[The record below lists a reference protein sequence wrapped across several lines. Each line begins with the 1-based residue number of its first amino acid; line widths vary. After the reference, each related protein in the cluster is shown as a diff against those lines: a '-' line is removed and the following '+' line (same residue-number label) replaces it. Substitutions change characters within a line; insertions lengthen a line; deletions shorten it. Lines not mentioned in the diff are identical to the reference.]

1 MGGGFLALVIGAVLL
16 VVPFWKLLPR
26 YGISQYVAILAVIP
40 VVALILLWIIA
51 FKDDFEGQDE

>member
-51 FKDDFEGQDE
+51 FKDDFEGSGE

>member
-1 MGGGFLALVIGAVLL
+1 MGGGFFALVIGAVLL